1 MNGYQV
7 VTGSGRTVGRVVESH
22 DDFLVVQVGRLL
34 RSRRAVPVEFAHPLD
49 AERPVRITVPFKM
62 LRRSPRVDGIL
73 DAQAA
78 AEYYGVAA

>member
-1 MNGYQV
+1 VNGYQV
-7 VTGSGRTVGRVVESH
+7 VTGSGRTVGRVVESR
-22 DDFLVVQVGRLL
+22 DGFLVVQVGRLL

-49 AERPVRITVPFKM
+49 AERRVRITVPLQM

-73 DAQAA
+73 DARAA